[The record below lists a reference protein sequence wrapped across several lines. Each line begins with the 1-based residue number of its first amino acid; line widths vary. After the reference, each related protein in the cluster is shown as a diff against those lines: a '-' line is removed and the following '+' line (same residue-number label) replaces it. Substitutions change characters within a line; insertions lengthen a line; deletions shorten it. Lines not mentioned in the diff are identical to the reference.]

1 MLVAAQ
7 QVDGLSGLLQRRP
20 IRLQMTFDSLNIEQ
34 IGNFLPAL
42 ANCIGKCSALAWR
55 KLFLKQTDLVSGHA
69 HNNHTLSHQSLD

>member
-20 IRLQMTFDSLNIEQ
+20 IRLQMTFDSLNLEQ

-42 ANCIGKCSALAWR
+42 ANCIGKCSAL
-55 KLFLKQTDLVSGHA
+55 G
-69 HNNHTLSHQSLD
+69 